1 MNDAFHFV
9 RRDIERLF
17 LRSAGGIIGHELG
30 QSPDFGHR
38 CAHAITKPF
47 AHLRNRLFSAGGAV
61 DLNDQFASS
70 QLDIGK
76 NGCAVLHGCHKSL
89 PAFGRSWCP
98 LLRHRRQP
106 VPERVARRFQPLSR
120 VQPANHA
127 FADHALCQRKNDTVE
142 HKVITVG
149 VDHIRRAA
157 GNGLTQTVEQPHVR
171 EHRPRCP
178 QERVLV

>member
-70 QLDIGK
+70 QLAIRSEEHTSALQSLMRISYAVFSLKKK
-76 NGCAVLHGCHKSL
+76 N
-89 PAFGRSWCP
+89 
-98 LLRHRRQP
+98 
-106 VPERVARRFQPLSR
+106 
-120 VQPANHA
+120 
-127 FADHALCQRKNDTVE
+127 T
-142 HKVITVG
+142 
-149 VDHIRRAA
+149 
-157 GNGLTQTVEQPHVR
+157 
-171 EHRPRCP
+171 
-178 QERVLV
+178 

>member
-89 PAFGRSWCP
+89 PAFGRSWC
-98 LLRHRRQP
+98 RSEERR
-106 VPERVARRFQPLSR
+106 VGTACVSTCRSR
-120 VQPANHA
+120 WMPYNSNKTNRYTMDSTKK
-127 FADHALCQRKNDTVE
+127 FKN
-142 HKVITVG
+142 I
-149 VDHIRRAA
+149 
-157 GNGLTQTVEQPHVR
+157 
-171 EHRPRCP
+171 
-178 QERVLV
+178 

>member
-89 PAFGRSWCP
+89 PAFGRSWRSEEHTSE
-98 LLRHRRQP
+98 LKSLMRHSYDDFCLKKKKNQTSI
-106 VPERVARRFQPLSR
+106 ENTKSTT
-120 VQPANHA
+120 
-127 FADHALCQRKNDTVE
+127 DH
-142 HKVITVG
+142 
-149 VDHIRRAA
+149 
-157 GNGLTQTVEQPHVR
+157 TQA
-171 EHRPRCP
+171 
-178 QERVLV
+178 